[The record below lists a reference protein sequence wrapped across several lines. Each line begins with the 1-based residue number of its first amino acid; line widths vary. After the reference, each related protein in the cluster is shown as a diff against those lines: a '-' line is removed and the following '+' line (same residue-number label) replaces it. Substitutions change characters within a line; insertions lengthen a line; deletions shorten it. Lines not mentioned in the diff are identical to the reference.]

1 MNAIRRTRSTAR
13 HPRRLIGILVVLGLL
28 FAVVGGVSIYARSV
42 SQALTSNLHRGAAMP
57 SDGASR
63 GSTEGSATPGAK
75 GSGSATPGPTPG
87 AKGSAT
93 PSPTPSAQTKADSGP
108 LDFVLMGSDSR
119 DPNDSGAGRS
129 DTLMLV
135 HLNADR
141 SKAYLISFP
150 RDMWVDIP
158 GHGKAKINA
167 AYAYGGTALTVQT
180 LQNMLGITVDHLA
193 VMDFAGLIAL
203 TDQLGG
209 VTITNDY
216 AFTSHGFT
224 YPRGKITI
232 SGEEALQFVRERY
245 ALPRGDFDRAENQRK
260 VVKEIIAKGL
270 SPRVLSD
277 PARFTAFVGAL
288 ARNTTVDDGLTDDVI
303 RRLVLSS
310 RLTPSSII
318 TLQAPVSGTGTS
330 ADGQSIDIVDQAQL
344 AELAHALQTDSLEA
358 YLSQHP
364 AD

>member
-1 MNAIRRTRSTAR
+1 MKDTRRARPAAR
-13 HPRRLIGILVVLGLL
+13 HPRRLIALLVVLGLVV
-28 FAVVGGVSIYARSV
+28 AVIGGVSIYAHSV
-42 SQALTSNLHRGAAMP
+42 TQALTGNLYRGAAMP
-57 SDGASR
+57 SVGPAS
-63 GSTEGSATPGAK
+63 SANGSATPGAQA
-75 GSGSATPGPTPG
+75 SGSAEP
-87 AKGSAT
+87 SAT
-93 PSPTPSAQTKADSGP
+93 PSRTAPVDSGQ

-119 DPNDSGAGRS
+119 DASDSGAGRS

-209 VTITNDY
+209 VTITNDH
-216 AFTSHGFT
+216 AFTSHGFS
-224 YPRGKITI
+224 YPTGKITV
-232 SGEEALQFVRERY
+232 SGEKALWFVRERH

-260 VVKEIIAKGL
+260 VVKAIIAKGL
-270 SPRVLSD
+270 SPKVLSD
-277 PARFTAFVGAL
+277 PTRFTAFVGAL
-288 ARNTTVDDGLTDDVI
+288 AANTTVDDGLTDDVI
-303 RRLVLSS
+303 SGLVLSS

-344 AELAHALQTDSLEA
+344 AELADALRTDSVDA
-358 YLSQHP
+358 YLRKHP